1 MRVGLCEICRHVQ
14 VVKSARGS
22 IFYLC
27 TLAKVDA
34 SFPKYPELPV
44 LACRG
49 YQRKDA
55 AAEIHPGSSNTL
67 SERRSENE

>member
-1 MRVGLCEICRHVQ
+1 MRAGLCEICRHVQ
-14 VVKSARGS
+14 VVKSSRGS

-55 AAEIHPGSSNTL
+55 AREIHPDNSNIL